1 VILITV
7 PVKGNIYTA
16 NGRERVW
23 TDTEAKMLAI
33 EMTGVSKTYSGAP
46 RPALEAVDLEVAAG
60 ERLGLIG
67 ANGSGKTTLMRL
79 LMNFVLPERGS
90 IRIMGER
97 NLEKARRFMGF
108 VPERQEGMEN
118 FTPRELLRI
127 AARMY
132 RMEKNRAA
140 ERIAEML
147 KFTQLSGFA
156 GELVAGFSKGMA
168 QRLQIG
174 IALIHQP
181 RILLLDE
188 PMSGLDPGG
197 QKDVREVLA
206 RLSDRTLVYASHNL
220 EEIETFCTAV
230 VILQGGRVI
239 HRLNLQEIRQEIY
252 TLDASRL
259 ALEILSHF
267 PDLKPRVLRETGET
281 VRVEF
286 AADYLKIQKL
296 LAALNERRVDIQRL
310 RSRSVLEDYYHRYVA
325 GAGEA

>member
-1 VILITV
+1 M
-7 PVKGNIYTA
+7 
-16 NGRERVW
+16 
-23 TDTEAKMLAI
+23 DTEANMLAI

-46 RPALEAVDLEVAAG
+46 RPALETVDLEIAAG

-132 RMEKNRAA
+132 RLEKNRAA

-147 KFTQLSGFA
+147 NFTQLSGFA

-267 PDLKPRVLRETGET
+267 PDLKPRVLRETGEK

>member
-1 VILITV
+1 
-7 PVKGNIYTA
+7 
-16 NGRERVW
+16 
-23 TDTEAKMLAI
+23 MLAI

-267 PDLKPRVLRETGET
+267 PDLKPRVLRETGEK

>member
-1 VILITV
+1 
-7 PVKGNIYTA
+7 
-16 NGRERVW
+16 
-23 TDTEAKMLAI
+23 MLAI

-46 RPALEAVDLEVAAG
+46 RPALEAIDLEVAAG

-90 IRIMGER
+90 IWILGEK

-127 AARMY
+127 SAKMY

-140 ERIAEML
+140 ERIEEML
-147 KFTQLSGFA
+147 NFTQLTGVA

-220 EEIETFCTAV
+220 EEIETFCTAAA
-230 VILQGGRVI
+230 ILQSGEI
-239 HRLNLQEIRQEIY
+239 IQRLNLQEIRQEIY
-252 TLDASRL
+252 TLDASRP
-259 ALEILSHF
+259 ALEILLRF

-286 AADYLKIQKL
+286 AADSLKIQKL

-325 GAGEA
+325 GTGEA

>member
-1 VILITV
+1 
-7 PVKGNIYTA
+7 
-16 NGRERVW
+16 
-23 TDTEAKMLAI
+23 MLAI

-147 KFTQLSGFA
+147 NFTQLSGFA

-220 EEIETFCTAV
+220 EEIETFCTVV

-267 PDLKPRVLRETGET
+267 PDLKPRVLRETGEK

>member
-1 VILITV
+1 
-7 PVKGNIYTA
+7 
-16 NGRERVW
+16 
-23 TDTEAKMLAI
+23 MLAI
-33 EMTGVSKTYSGAP
+33 EMTGVSKTYSDAP

-267 PDLKPRVLRETGET
+267 PDLKPRVLRETGEK

>member
-1 VILITV
+1 
-7 PVKGNIYTA
+7 
-16 NGRERVW
+16 
-23 TDTEAKMLAI
+23 MLAI